1 MNSVLGIDIGSRSIK
16 LIELTKDKKEPM
28 LLAAGSAPTPP
39 KSLTSSLVADSKA
52 VSLALKQLV
61 KETGAR
67 SRVVNLALPES
78 QVFTRVI
85 EMPALSER
93 ELTSALQWE
102 AEQYIPLPLD
112 QVNMDFSILRDAK
125 ETGTSKMEV
134 LLVAC
139 PKALLEKYI
148 NYLEEADLSISG
160 VETEIIAVT
169 RALVKSNISMKAAM
183 IVSLGAQTTDVAII
197 RNGILAFTRSIS
209 AGGDALS
216 RSVAQ
221 GLSLEVSQ
229 AEEYKKTYGLEG
241 DKLEGKIVSAAK
253 PVMDTI
259 LGELK
264 RALAYYQE
272 KYKNERVEVLLL
284 SGGTA
289 RIPGM
294 VVYLAE
300 NIGTGIEVQLA
311 NPWVGIKKDAR
322 FAILD
327 NEGPTFAISVGLA
340 IRE

>member
-183 IVSLGAQTTDVAII
+183 IVSLGALGLRGRQ
-197 RNGILAFTRSIS
+197 
-209 AGGDALS
+209 
-216 RSVAQ
+216 SV
-221 GLSLEVSQ
+221 
-229 AEEYKKTYGLEG
+229 
-241 DKLEGKIVSAAK
+241 KI
-253 PVMDTI
+253 
-259 LGELK
+259 G
-264 RALAYYQE
+264 
-272 KYKNERVEVLLL
+272 
-284 SGGTA
+284 
-289 RIPGM
+289 
-294 VVYLAE
+294 
-300 NIGTGIEVQLA
+300 LA
-311 NPWVGIKKDAR
+311 NQ
-322 FAILD
+322 
-327 NEGPTFAISVGLA
+327 
-340 IRE
+340 

>member
-1 MNSVLGIDIGSRSIK
+1 
-16 LIELTKDKKEPM
+16 
-28 LLAAGSAPTPP
+28 
-39 KSLTSSLVADSKA
+39 
-52 VSLALKQLV
+52 
-61 KETGAR
+61 
-67 SRVVNLALPES
+67 
-78 QVFTRVI
+78 
-85 EMPALSER
+85 
-93 ELTSALQWE
+93 
-102 AEQYIPLPLD
+102 
-112 QVNMDFSILRDAK
+112 
-125 ETGTSKMEV
+125 
-134 LLVAC
+134 
-139 PKALLEKYI
+139 
-148 NYLEEADLSISG
+148 
-160 VETEIIAVT
+160 
-169 RALVKSNISMKAAM
+169 MKAAM